1 MSDTNDSVWNVLESV
16 TEYETGWY
24 TGGYD
29 LVEQPDGSTKQY
41 YWAELAPAAVVV
53 ARVPAGTS
61 WVGGDSCH
69 TSTGAEVVF
78 VEQYRPAIGQTHL
91 ELPAGIIEEGE
102 SATEAGAR
110 ELREETGFEADGV
123 SLLQRMWVATGA
135 MRHER
140 AIVFA
145 EGLAPT
151 EQELDDNEFLTV
163 RSIPTEEAIERA
175 REEPTNDATI
185 EGLLLAREEGLL

>member
-1 MSDTNDSVWNVLESV
+1 MSNGSETGWEVIESV

-24 TGGYD
+24 SGGYD
-29 LVEQPDGSTKQY
+29 LVEQPDGSTKKY

-53 ARVPAGTS
+53 AAVEET
-61 WVGGDSCH
+61 VL
-69 TSTGAEVVF
+69 F
-78 VEQYRPAIGQTHL
+78 VEQYRPAIGQTQL

-110 ELREETGFEADGV
+110 ELREETGFAPEGV

-145 EGLAPT
+145 EGLTPT

-163 RSIPTEEAIERA
+163 QPVPTEEALTRA
-175 REEPTNDATI
+175 RKEPTNDATI